1 MDGALSRILI
11 RDWCQVLDGA
21 VSLGGSVRGWVRG
34 VGGLAGGKDI
44 NPPVAKPSPTQSRVW
59 IGKTKSTTAIATTT
73 KRAVM
78 FQLCFRFF
86 IENHRLVVRGGS
98 HEHKR
103 QAIVIA

>member
-44 NPPVAKPSPTQSRVW
+44 SPPVAKLNPTQSGVW
-59 IGKTKSTTAIATTT
+59 IGKRKSTTAISTTT
-73 KRAVM
+73 KQAVM
-78 FQLCFRFF
+78 FQLLFRFF
-86 IENHRLVVRGGS
+86 VGNHRLVVRGGS
-98 HEHKR
+98 NEHKR
-103 QAIVIA
+103 QAIITA